1 MVETVDDIERLNS
14 VYLLVYL
21 VQETSSKWLW
31 LRNSGAIFTGQA
43 KISQFLFL
51 MTVALSHDNIASSN
65 KPMWGKPLFR
75 K

>member
-1 MVETVDDIERLNS
+1 MVETVDDIEWLNS

-43 KISQFLFL
+43 KIGNFYSL
-51 MTVALSHDNIASSN
+51 
-65 KPMWGKPLFR
+65 WPLHYLTTTEQSI
-75 K
+75 